1 MKDLLH
7 VAVGGGDCL
16 RRTAAAL
23 TRTQIW
29 RVPVPPV
36 MRGVRLLVLTV
47 VFLCLAEE
55 LCQGRDVHGSCSL
68 LIPFATGKARR
79 DLLKPPAVPV
89 WLLKRSKRE
98 VGT

>member
-16 RRTAAAL
+16 LWTAAAL

-36 MRGVRLLVLTV
+36 MFGVRLLIVAVML
-47 VFLCLAEE
+47 FRLAEE
-55 LCQGRDVHGSCSL
+55 LCQGGNIHGWSSRRL
-68 LIPFATGKARR
+68 PFAAGKPLL
-79 DLLKPPAVPV
+79 DLL
-89 WLLKRSKRE
+89 E
-98 VGT
+98 